1 MSTNRPFTLPFSN
14 MARRLK
20 YFPKKLEETVSHLL
34 TYINKFGDNM
44 GKLGLACGLF
54 AASGLISLSVLTSIF
69 KDHLVNDG
77 KMLVAIL
84 LFCNRVNSSKSLAMQ

>member
-1 MSTNRPFTLPFSN
+1 

-77 KMLVAIL
+77 MMMGAI
-84 LFCNRVNSSKSLAMQ
+84 FVCCNRYSSKSLVMK